1 MPSLVNI
8 RDFRYG
14 NLKPKGAHSLF
25 VKRSGFRI
33 YVLFCLN
40 IFCNTNYCCLET
52 PVRHFETLLRHF
64 ETIWNIFLKDWDT
77 CETNGTNIVIPYM
90 FVVTHLLNNP
100 AVMIKIFPSKWP
112 KRDWVM
118 WNKFNTNHFVLSD
131 SKKSET
137 HWTKLSILK
146 NVPSDST
153 LKIAQFAT
161 FWIWDTWNRNFLPQ
175 IFKVSLTLQFSK
187 SLISNLHK
195 FSFRFENILLVQRI
209 EAPGIIS
216 YFYEIFQESQT
227 S

>member
-1 MPSLVNI
+1 M
-8 RDFRYG
+8 
-14 NLKPKGAHSLF
+14 
-25 VKRSGFRI
+25 
-33 YVLFCLN
+33 
-40 IFCNTNYCCLET
+40 
-52 PVRHFETLLRHF
+52 RHFETLLRHF

-77 CETNGTNIVIPYM
+77 CETTGTNIVFPYM
-90 FVVTHLLNNP
+90 FAVTHLFDNQT
-100 AVMIKIFPSKWP
+100 VMIKIFPSKWP
-112 KRDWVM
+112 KRDWVT

-137 HWTKLSILK
+137 HWTKLFILK

-187 SLISNLHK
+187 SLTSNLHK

>member
-1 MPSLVNI
+1 MATLFFFYKNRVYKNI
-8 RDFRYG
+8 
-14 NLKPKGAHSLF
+14 NLRFAKNLRTFF
-25 VKRSGFRI
+25 VI
-33 YVLFCLN
+33 QTIVAL
-40 IFCNTNYCCLET
+40 
-52 PVRHFETLLRHF
+52 RHLWDTLRHF
-64 ETIWNIFLKDWDT
+64 WDTLRQFGTFFLKDWDT
-77 CETNGTNIVIPYM
+77 CETTGTNIVFPYM

-112 KRDWVM
+112 KRDWVT

-137 HWTKLSILK
+137 HWTKLFILK

-187 SLISNLHK
+187 SLTSNLHK